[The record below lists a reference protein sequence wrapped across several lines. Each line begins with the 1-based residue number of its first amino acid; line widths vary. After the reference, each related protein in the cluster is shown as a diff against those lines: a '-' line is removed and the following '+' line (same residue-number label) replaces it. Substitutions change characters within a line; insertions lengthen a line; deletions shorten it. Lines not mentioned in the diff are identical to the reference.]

1 MKKTVILLT
10 AAFLGTSLMSCQS
23 SPEASAQNTEL
34 TVFAAASMTETIS
47 KIADIYT
54 EAHPNV
60 TITCTF
66 DSSGTLATQ
75 IAQGADCDLFISA
88 APKQMNQIDINGGE
102 DNTDGA
108 DFVLEESRIDL
119 LENKVVLV
127 TAQGSD
133 SGISSFE
140 ALTGDK
146 LNMLCIGNE
155 DVPVGAYS
163 LKILEYLGTSAQEL
177 EDEGKITY
185 ATNVK
190 EVTTQ
195 VQEGVVDCG
204 IIYATDAFSAG
215 LEPVDEAT
223 PDMCG
228 QVIYPAAVMKN
239 SENIQAAQKFLDYLT
254 GDEAKEVFESVGFTP
269 LS

>member
-75 IAQGADCDLFISA
+75 LPRERTVTYLF
-88 APKQMNQIDINGGE
+88 PLPLNRMNQIDINGGE

-133 SGISSFE
+133 SGI
-140 ALTGDK
+140 
-146 LNMLCIGNE
+146 
-155 DVPVGAYS
+155 P
-163 LKILEYLGTSAQEL
+163 
-177 EDEGKITY
+177 
-185 ATNVK
+185 
-190 EVTTQ
+190 
-195 VQEGVVDCG
+195 
-204 IIYATDAFSAG
+204 
-215 LEPVDEAT
+215 
-223 PDMCG
+223 
-228 QVIYPAAVMKN
+228 
-239 SENIQAAQKFLDYLT
+239 
-254 GDEAKEVFESVGFTP
+254 P
-269 LS
+269 LRL